1 MNYSGKGL
9 LTGEGD
15 VLSLAKAWVGD
26 FSAGAVR
33 RQIAAK
39 SMRGIE
45 LVPVLDVRC
54 FLAHQK
60 YVTAVHGKGETII
73 TESLRDLEAEFAD
86 AFLRVHRNALVSV
99 GFIEGFERPAP
110 RRYQLRL
117 AGVDRHIPVSRRH
130 APVVRHRIEALA
142 GSKRCGEGLGQRSRR
157 GPQTGDQLPLPAG
170 SKLRPNGLSWRTAAH
185 G

>member
-9 LTGEGD
+9 PTGRRGD
-15 VLSLAKAWVGD
+15 VLLPAGGLVGRPGD
-26 FSAGAVR
+26 GTARSR
-33 RQIAAK
+33 IAAK

-60 YVTAVHGKGETII
+60 YVTAFHGKGETII

-99 GFIEGFERPAP
+99 GFIEGFERAAP
-110 RRYQLRL
+110 RRHRLRL
-117 AGVDRHIPVSRRH
+117 AGVDWHIPVSRRQ
-130 APVVRHRIEALA
+130 APAVRRRIEALA
-142 GSKRCGEGLGQRSRR
+142 GSRW
-157 GPQTGDQLPLPAG
+157 PMVT
-170 SKLRPNGLSWRTAAH
+170 H